1 MRWIL
6 DRRERGLSNKIL
18 KIYSIRRSAGER
30 NFFESRK
37 ISAGDW
43 RIIYAS
49 QRNLIVEEE
58 EKIFQISKIVIRRYT
73 NFQKERRIHDAHI
86 SSIELRKKSL
96 SRIDISFGISTL
108 GSSSSSETTK
118 TCHRFKVSTE
128 ARNFSTSRANWLGQ
142 GILQEFGW
150 FSIQSL
156 IHPRVNRYLYEK
168 PRSRFEIVIHPVT
181 YLSRNGSKRTIYLWR
196 NCYTIH
202 TTIGGHLSKNS
213 QTILSLS
220 TFPLLPRLDSIKPEW
235 EKRFHLAKG
244 GRGGVKIHPSFRF
257 SS

>member
-18 KIYSIRRSAGER
+18 KIYSIRSAGER

-58 EKIFQISKIVIRRYT
+58 EKVSRISKIVIRRYT
-73 NFQKERRIHDAHI
+73 NFQRKRRIYIID
-86 SSIELRKKSL
+86 RTKKEIVIADRYL
-96 SRIDISFGISTL
+96 LWNLDIGFIFEFTRRRRRVT
-108 GSSSSSETTK
+108 GSKCRPRRE
-118 TCHRFKVSTE
+118 
-128 ARNFSTSRANWLGQ
+128 TSRQVGQ
-142 GILQEFGW
+142 IDLAGILQEFGW

-156 IHPRVNRYLYEK
+156 IHSRVNRYLYEK
-168 PRSRFEIVIHPVT
+168 PRSRFEIVIHPVTQT

-244 GRGGVKIHPSFRF
+244 ERGGVKIHPSFRF

>member
-18 KIYSIRRSAGER
+18 KIYSIRSAGER

-37 ISAGDW
+37 ISAGGW

-49 QRNLIVEEE
+49 QRNLIVERKRYLELA
-58 EKIFQISKIVIRRYT
+58 KLLYT
-73 NFQKERRIHDAHI
+73 NFQRERRIHDMHI

-108 GSSSSSETTK
+108 GSSSGSPETTK
-118 TCHRFKVSTE
+118 TCRFKV

-150 FSIQSL
+150 FSIQNL

-181 YLSRNGSKRTIYLWR
+181 QTYLSRNGSKRMIYLWR
-196 NCYTIH
+196 NCY
-202 TTIGGHLSKNS
+202 TIGGHLSKNS

-220 TFPLLPRLDSIKPEW
+220 TFPLLSRLDSIKPEW

-244 GRGGVKIHPSFRF
+244 ERGGVKIHPSFRF

>member
-18 KIYSIRRSAGER
+18 KIYSIRSAGER

-37 ISAGDW
+37 ISAGGW

-49 QRNLIVEEE
+49 QRNLIVEGE
-58 EKIFQISKIVIRRYT
+58 EKVSRISKIVIHEFPKREEDTRYAYIIDRTKKEIVIADRYLLWNLDIGFIFEFTRR
-73 NFQKERRIHDAHI
+73 RR
-86 SSIELRKKSL
+86 RV
-96 SRIDISFGISTL
+96 T
-108 GSSSSSETTK
+108 GSKCRPRRE
-118 TCHRFKVSTE
+118 
-128 ARNFSTSRANWLGQ
+128 TSRQVGQ
-142 GILQEFGW
+142 IDLAGILQEFGW

-181 YLSRNGSKRTIYLWR
+181 QTYLSRNGSKRMIYLWR
-196 NCYTIH
+196 NCY
-202 TTIGGHLSKNS
+202 TIGGHLSKNS

-244 GRGGVKIHPSFRF
+244 ERGGVKIHPSFRF